1 MGDQLTI
8 HATAWPR
15 NGRLGHR
22 AVGLESSWDVRSRA
36 QILAWRNG
44 LGTPKRVLV
53 LHMDRASCP
62 DLWGGNNLF
71 MLQPLQ
77 R

>member
-1 MGDQLTI
+1 MGDRLTI

-15 NGRLGHR
+15 NGRLGQW

-44 LGTPKRVLV
+44 
-53 LHMDRASCP
+53 
-62 DLWGGNNLF
+62 
-71 MLQPLQ
+71 
-77 R
+77 

>member
-1 MGDQLTI
+1 MGDVLAI
-8 HATAWPR
+8 RTADWPR

-44 LGTPKRVLV
+44 
-53 LHMDRASCP
+53 
-62 DLWGGNNLF
+62 
-71 MLQPLQ
+71 
-77 R
+77 